1 MEGIGSYLYFHD
13 ISYLMMIHPLPFVK
27 VFVHLEFSMFDSCI
41 LNCGV
46 LGFFFLFFLFL
57 ILLHYGVLVSFV
69 IFLSICRFLLCN
81 SLPSLTHLS
90 LIFRFFLVA
99 ISASWVKN
107 Y

>member
-1 MEGIGSYLYFHD
+1 MEELDPYLYFHD

-46 LGFFFLFFLFL
+46 LGFFFFFLFL

-69 IFLSICRFLLCN
+69 F
-81 SLPSLTHLS
+81 
-90 LIFRFFLVA
+90 FFLAFVVFS
-99 ISASWVKN
+99 IM
-107 Y
+107 